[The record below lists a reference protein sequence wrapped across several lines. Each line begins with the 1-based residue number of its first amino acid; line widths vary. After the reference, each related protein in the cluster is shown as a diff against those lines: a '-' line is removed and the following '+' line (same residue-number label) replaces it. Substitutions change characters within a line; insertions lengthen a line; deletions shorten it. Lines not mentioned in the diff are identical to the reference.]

1 MTARHLWYHA
11 GKRRT
16 ARTGRALL
24 VAHACDAPR
33 TIAMLSREPQESVGW
48 LSRWIAF
55 LTTPFKFLGIS
66 GWTDTGCAAR
76 GSGSPVRDAQ
86 HSTDGFWTIDVELAE
101 FWIGPRL
108 ATRDPILDSPRFL
121 RLEIEPGTRAH
132 EICERNPVAA
142 GAAFSFGGPVVVDT
156 DGPFLELHPDS
167 DFAVSEISARGTAAA
182 GVTSSP

>member
-11 GKRRT
+11 GRRRT

-24 VAHACDAPR
+24 VPRSCDARR
-33 TIAMLSREPQESVGW
+33 TMAMLSRAPQESLGW
-48 LSRWIAF
+48 FSRWIAF

-76 GSGSPVRDAQ
+76 GSGCPVRDSQ
-86 HSTDGFWTIDVELAE
+86 HSTDGFWTIDVEL
-101 FWIGPRL
+101 
-108 ATRDPILDSPRFL
+108 DSFVLGESRHEGERRFL

-132 EICERNPVAA
+132 EVCSERRIPA
-142 GAAFSFGGPVVVDT
+142 GAALSFGGPVVVDT
-156 DGPFLELHPDS
+156 DGPFLELHPDN
-167 DFAVSEISARGTAAA
+167 DFSEISARATASA